1 MDLII
6 NKNEIVN
13 YLKLNE
19 VTTNVDIVPMNE
31 TNKILVYNTNK
42 HVKLPS
48 TKNEKYASFVM
59 THFPVPTL
67 TPTPL
72 NFNQYENTT
81 TNSPINNTTFNPTTN
96 NLNIKINKERS
107 KRVITETKK
116 WTFTKEELEYDI
128 QLGVLNTLVFLI
140 NITPHDEKMVLTP
153 AQMVVYS
160 QIKTKL
166 RSYKEQDAKK
176 HKHDPFK
183 FVTPVFILNKLKE
196 CSMICFYCK
205 EFTHILYEHVR
216 DPKQWTIE
224 RLDNTFG
231 HNCDNVVIACLSCN
245 LRRRTTHFERYL
257 TTKKLCA
264 GVIKLDG
271 SPSTLDCI

>member
-13 YLKLNE
+13 FPTSSYGRFPENKRN
-19 VTTNVDIVPMNE
+19 TTSLRSPVFFNYIDSINE
-31 TNKILVYNTNK
+31 TNKIVVYNTNK
-42 HVKLPS
+42 HVKPPS
-48 TKNEKYASFVM
+48 TKSEKY
-59 THFPVPTL
+59 PPIPTI
-67 TPTPL
+67 
-72 NFNQYENTT
+72 FNINLYENTNT
-81 TNSPINNTTFNPTTN
+81 SPQNNPPNN
-96 NLNIKINKERS
+96 NLNVKINKERS
-107 KRVITETKK
+107 KRVITETKR
-116 WTFTKEELEYDI
+116 WTFTKEELDYNI
-128 QLGVLNTLVFLI
+128 QLGVLNTLVSLI
-140 NITPHDEKMVLTP
+140 NTTPEDEKLSLTP
-153 AQMVVYS
+153 AQMMVYS

-245 LRRRTTHFERYL
+245 LRRRTTNFERYL

-264 GVIKLDG
+264 GVIKLEKTPSSLDG
-271 SPSTLDCI
+271 V

>member
-13 YLKLNE
+13 YPTSSYGHFPENKRN
-19 VTTNVDIVPMNE
+19 TTSLCSPVFFNYIDPINE
-31 TNKILVYNTNK
+31 TNKIVVYNTNK
-42 HVKLPS
+42 QVKPPS
-48 TKNEKYASFVM
+48 TKSGKFTPA
-59 THFPVPTL
+59 
-67 TPTPL
+67 PTPIQTIL
-72 NFNQYENTT
+72 NIDPH
-81 TNSPINNTTFNPTTN
+81 TNPHTNPPNN
-96 NLNIKINKERS
+96 NLNVKINKERS
-107 KRVITETKK
+107 KRVITETKR
-116 WTFTKEELEYDI
+116 WTFTKQELEYNI
-128 QLGVLNTLVFLI
+128 QLGVLNTLVSLI
-140 NITPHDEKMVLTP
+140 NTTPEDEKLDLTP
-153 AQMVVYS
+153 AQMMVYS

-224 RLDNTFG
+224 RVDNTFG

-264 GVIKLDG
+264 GVIKLEG
-271 SPSTLDCI
+271 SPSSLDGV